1 VPYGSTSLG
10 YVDAMHQSMRPHAGP
25 TVLTVY
31 LALPVAERAALLAD
45 DWRPW
50 AQRVIA
56 DLVPLHPDLPDQLC
70 RIDLMRYGHAM
81 RMPLPGTRS
90 SSAHQ
95 ALARLPG
102 RVTLAHA
109 DLAGY
114 SVFEEAYTLGVQ
126 AGFSVAQ
133 ALGRPHRG

>member
-1 VPYGSTSLG
+1 
-10 YVDAMHQSMRPHAGP
+10 
-25 TVLTVY
+25 
-31 LALPVAERAALLAD
+31 
-45 DWRPW
+45 
-50 AQRVIA
+50 
-56 DLVPLHPDLPDQLC
+56 VPLHPDLPDQLR